1 MDMASLSKFAGD
13 MTISDR
19 GRGGA
24 RGRGGDRGRV
34 DRGGRGARGARG
46 RREMKP
52 TNYDCVVTRPE
63 GLEKK
68 GTYCSF
74 LSYLLKFVKDHF
86 VYFIIVKRTFYQKIT
101 RPESLSCPLG

>member
-24 RGRGGDRGRV
+24 RGRGGDRGRG

-46 RREMKP
+46 RREMRP

-68 GTYCSF
+68 GMYCSF
-74 LSYLLKFVKDHF
+74 FKTI
-86 VYFIIVKRTFYQKIT
+86 FIYIF
-101 RPESLSCPLG
+101 

>member
-1 MDMASLSKFAGD
+1 MNNLYRIGLATTLAGSIA
-13 MTISDR
+13 T
-19 GRGGA
+19 
-24 RGRGGDRGRV
+24 GRGGDRGRG

-74 LSYLLKFVKDHF
+74 SSYLLKSLVQNSYYYKPNKSLMS
-86 VYFIIVKRTFYQKIT
+86 VII
-101 RPESLSCPLG
+101 S

>member
-24 RGRGGDRGRV
+24 RGRGG

-74 LSYLLKFVKDHF
+74 
-86 VYFIIVKRTFYQKIT
+86 
-101 RPESLSCPLG
+101 

>member
-1 MDMASLSKFAGD
+1 MWFINSLNLLGGGGYGGGGGGGNMDMASLSKFAGD
-13 MTISDR
+13 MSISDR

-24 RGRGGDRGRV
+24 RGRGGDRGRG

-74 LSYLLKFVKDHF
+74 
-86 VYFIIVKRTFYQKIT
+86 
-101 RPESLSCPLG
+101 